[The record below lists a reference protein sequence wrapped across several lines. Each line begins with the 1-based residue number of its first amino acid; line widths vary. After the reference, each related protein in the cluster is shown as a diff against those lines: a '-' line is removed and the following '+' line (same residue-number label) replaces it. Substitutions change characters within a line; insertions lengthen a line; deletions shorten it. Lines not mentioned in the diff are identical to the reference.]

1 MLVASAGRNLTAIAL
16 IVAGFACMG
25 FFGLLLGIADCG
37 PDCQARGERAPVYVL
52 IGLGLGLVV
61 LGAMLRRGDT
71 MRALGAGMLA
81 GGAIALSGLLIVI
94 VMEGGRG
101 AMVWVRS
108 RSRSASRSWARGSR
122 SGGRDGEGPSP
133 ASAPLWYRNYKT

>member
-1 MLVASAGRNLTAIAL
+1 MTPKQRIAAILL
-16 IVAGFACMG
+16 IVAGLACVG

-37 PDCQARGERAPVYVL
+37 PGCQARGERAPVYAF

-61 LGAMLRRGDT
+61 LGATLRGGA
-71 MRALGAGMLA
+71 MQAMGAGMLA

-101 AMVWVRS
+101 AMVWVSLAVAVGFALVGAWLAFWRL
-108 RSRSASRSWARGSR
+108 RR
-122 SGGRDGEGPSP
+122 
-133 ASAPLWYRNYKT
+133 